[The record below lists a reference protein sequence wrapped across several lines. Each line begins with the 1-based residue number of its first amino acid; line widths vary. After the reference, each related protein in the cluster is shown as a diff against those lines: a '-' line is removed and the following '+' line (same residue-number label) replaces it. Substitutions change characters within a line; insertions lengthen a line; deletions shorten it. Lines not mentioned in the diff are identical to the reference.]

1 MASYIAG
8 KFTITISRI
17 CDDEKVSNL
26 LFYVVEKTTFQIA
39 RMPFERRR

>member
-17 CDDEKVSNL
+17 CDDEKVGHL
-26 LFYVVEKTTFQIA
+26 LFYIVEKTTFQIA
-39 RMPFERRR
+39 WMPFERGR